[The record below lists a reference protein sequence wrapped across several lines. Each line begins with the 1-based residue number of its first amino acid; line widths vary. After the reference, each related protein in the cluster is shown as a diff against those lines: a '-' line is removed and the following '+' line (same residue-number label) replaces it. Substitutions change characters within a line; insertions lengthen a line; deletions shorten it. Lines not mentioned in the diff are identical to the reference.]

1 MEADFWHEKWEADS
15 IGFHQ
20 ARPNKHLQQWWP
32 EAEIAQNSEVFV
44 PLCGKSLDMLWLHE
58 QGYKVTGIELSQ
70 KAIESFFEENDLSF
84 ERHTDGPF
92 EAFSGTG
99 KAEGIKLLA
108 GDFFA
113 LTADHCCDVSAVYD
127 RASLIAMND
136 DLRPQ
141 YAQQLAAILPAGSI
155 SLLLVIDYDTSKMQ
169 GPPFP
174 VPAPM
179 VTKLFTKNFDIQEL
193 AHYSGPEY
201 VGNLSKRGLDSLEE
215 RVFRLHRL

>member
-20 ARPNKHLQQWWP
+20 ARTNKHLQQWWP
-32 EAEIAQNSEVFV
+32 EAEIARNSEVFV

-58 QGYKVTGIELSQ
+58 QGYKVTGIELSEI
-70 KAIESFFEENDLSF
+70 AIESFFKENDLSF
-84 ERHTDGPF
+84 ERHTDGSF
-92 EAFSGTG
+92 EVFSGTG

-113 LTADHCCDVSAVYD
+113 LTADHCCTVSAVYD

-141 YAQQLAAILPAGSI
+141 YAQQLALILPPGSI
-155 SLLLVIDYDTSKMQ
+155 TLMLVIDYDASKMQ

-174 VPAPM
+174 VSAPI
-179 VTKLFTKNFDIQEL
+179 VTKLFAQNFDIQEL

>member
-20 ARPNKHLQQWWP
+20 ARTNKHLQQWWP
-32 EAEIAQNSEVFV
+32 EAEIARNSEVFV

-58 QGYKVTGIELSQ
+58 QGYKVTGIELSEI
-70 KAIESFFEENDLSF
+70 AIESFFKENDLSF
-84 ERHTDGPF
+84 ERHTDGSF
-92 EAFSGTG
+92 EVFSGTG

-113 LTADHCCDVSAVYD
+113 LTADHCCTVSAVYD

-141 YAQQLAAILPAGSI
+141 YAQQLAAILPPGSI
-155 SLLLVIDYDTSKMQ
+155 TLMLVIDYDASKMQ

-174 VPAPM
+174 VSAPM
-179 VTKLFTKNFDIQEL
+179 VTKLFAQNFDIQEL

>member
-20 ARPNKHLQQWWP
+20 ARTNKHLQQWWP
-32 EAEIAQNSEVFV
+32 EAEIAQDSEVFV

-70 KAIESFFEENDLSF
+70 KAIESFFKENDLSF

-92 EAFSGTG
+92 EIFSGTG

-113 LTADHCCDVSAVYD
+113 LTADHCRNVSAVYD

-155 SLLLVIDYDTSKMQ
+155 SLLLVIDYDASKMQ

-174 VPAPM
+174 VPASM
-179 VTKLFTKNFDIQEL
+179 VTKLFTKNFDIHEL
-193 AHYSGPEY
+193 AHYSGPEF

>member
-20 ARPNKHLQQWWP
+20 ARTNKHLKQWWP
-32 EAEIAQNSEVFV
+32 GAEIAQSAEVFV
-44 PLCGKSLDMLWLHE
+44 PLCGKSLDMLWLHA

-70 KAIESFFEENDLSF
+70 KAIESFFSENDLPF
-84 ERHTDGPF
+84 ERRTDSPF
-92 EAFSGTG
+92 EVFTGVG
-99 KAEGIKLLA
+99 KAAGIKLLA

-113 LTADHCCDVSAVYD
+113 LTAEHCRDVSAVYD

-136 DLRPQ
+136 DLRPR
-141 YAQQLAAILPAGSI
+141 YAQHLAAILPAGSI
-155 SLLLVIDYDTSKMQ
+155 SLMLVIDYDASKMQ

-174 VPAPM
+174 VSAAM
-179 VTKLFTKNFDIQEL
+179 VTKLFTENFDIQEL

-201 VGNLSKRGLDSLEE
+201 VGNLGKRGLDSLEE